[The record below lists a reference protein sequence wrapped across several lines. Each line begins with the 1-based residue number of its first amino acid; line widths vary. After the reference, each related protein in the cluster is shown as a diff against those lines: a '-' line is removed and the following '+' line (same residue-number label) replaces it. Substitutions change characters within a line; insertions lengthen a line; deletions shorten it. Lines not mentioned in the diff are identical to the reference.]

1 MKNDFCDL
9 PQADI
14 YALNIPL
21 DMKGFLLSPFHLN
34 QQNGY
39 VLVPTDAFKELI
51 GLITEYA
58 ILKDGQSEPVSDE
71 VSN

>member
-9 PQADI
+9 PQAEI
-14 YALNIPL
+14 YALNIPIE
-21 DMKGFLLSPFHLN
+21 MKGFLLSPFHLN

-58 ILKDGQSEPVSDE
+58 ILKDSQSKH
-71 VSN
+71 SNDKLSS